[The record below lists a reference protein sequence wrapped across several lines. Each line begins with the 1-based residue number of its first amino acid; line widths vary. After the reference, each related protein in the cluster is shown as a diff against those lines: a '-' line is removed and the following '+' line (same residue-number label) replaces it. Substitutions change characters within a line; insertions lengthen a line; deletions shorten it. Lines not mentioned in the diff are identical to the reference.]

1 MWDLDHKE
9 GWVPKN
15 WYFWTVMMEKTLESP
30 FNCKEI
36 KPINPK
42 EINPE
47 YSLKGPMLKLKL
59 QYFGHLM
66 WTADSLE
73 KTMMLGKIKGRKR
86 RGWQDEMVG
95 WHHQLDAGESEQA
108 LGFGDRQGSL
118 ACCSPWGLQR
128 VGHDWAIELNW
139 IKEKWCIFSWD
150 HYFLILS
157 SKQAGCEQFKFI
169 LPVWVSIFAL
179 LPSPP
184 FGVDAPLSLSQN
196 DCCQA
201 LG

>member
-1 MWDLDHKE
+1 
-9 GWVPKN
+9 
-15 WYFWTVMMEKTLESP
+15 
-30 FNCKEI
+30 
-36 KPINPK
+36 
-42 EINPE
+42 
-47 YSLKGPMLKLKL
+47 MLKLKF
-59 QYFGHLM
+59 QYFGHRM
-66 WTADSLE
+66 RRTDSLG
-73 KTMMLGKIKGRKR
+73 KILMLGKVEGRKR

-108 LGFGDRQGSL
+108 LAFGDRQGSL

-128 VGHDWAIELNW
+128 VSHDWAIELNW

-169 LPVWVSIFAL
+169 LPVCVSIFAL

>member
-1 MWDLDHKE
+1 MYSFPNSNIKMWDLDHKE

-66 WTADSLE
+66 WTADSLK
-73 KTMMLGKIKGRKR
+73 KTLILGKIEGKR
-86 RGWQDEMVG
+86 RVCQRMWWLDDITDAMDTNLGKLQEMVRNREA
-95 WHHQLDAGESEQA
+95 WHAAVRGVKKSQTRLGDWTTTTTILYHLLFKQILDIIS
-108 LGFGDRQGSL
+108 
-118 ACCSPWGLQR
+118 
-128 VGHDWAIELNW
+128 
-139 IKEKWCIFSWD
+139 
-150 HYFLILS
+150 
-157 SKQAGCEQFKFI
+157 CECF
-169 LPVWVSIFAL
+169 PVYTT
-179 LPSPP
+179 
-184 FGVDAPLSLSQN
+184 
-196 DCCQA
+196 
-201 LG
+201 